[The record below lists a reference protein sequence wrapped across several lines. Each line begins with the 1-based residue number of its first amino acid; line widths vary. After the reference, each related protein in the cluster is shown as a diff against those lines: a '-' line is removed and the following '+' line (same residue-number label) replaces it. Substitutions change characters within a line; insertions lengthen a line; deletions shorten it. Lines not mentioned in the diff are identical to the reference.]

1 MEAPAVKASS
11 LVRYIT
17 DYYQQYGN
25 NWDGEEMGYNSSISK
40 RVDNDGGIADDI
52 ASSIKVV
59 IAVRG
64 VDPYMPRQRVRYD
77 LSKLFARG

>member
-1 MEAPAVKASS
+1 
-11 LVRYIT
+11 
-17 DYYQQYGN
+17 
-25 NWDGEEMGYNSSISK
+25 MGYNSSISK

-59 IAVRG
+59 VAVRG

-77 LSKLFARG
+77 LSKLFARGVQSCDRFKYFNGAVYSNGRLLFKYTYTT